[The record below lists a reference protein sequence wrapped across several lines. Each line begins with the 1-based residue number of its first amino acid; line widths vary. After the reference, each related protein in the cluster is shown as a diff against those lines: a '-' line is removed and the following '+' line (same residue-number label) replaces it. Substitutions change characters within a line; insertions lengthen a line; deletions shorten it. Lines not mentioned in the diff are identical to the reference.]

1 MKLHELVDL
10 KNRLLKF
17 QNTESMFIN
26 SELNNFRTLLHLIG
40 VIDFTDIKNEL
51 HTTIDSI
58 NQSSDD
64 LKNLLDKLIQLVDQ
78 SIDTIVRDW
87 YKMGYLTNTGEACSQ
102 LDAVSERTF
111 REGKVPYD
119 VKSRIHGLISKYTND
134 AYPVLEIGPG
144 DGIWTDY
151 LVAGDPLYLLDRHQ
165 EFLDNTKNKYPDQ
178 YKNRIRAY
186 KILHG
191 DLPDSDCALLPQS
204 QFNFIFSRN
213 VFNYFPL
220 DYTTAFLISAYKLL
234 RPGGVMVFSY
244 NNCEEVDCAKF
255 AEIGYASWMPKSLL
269 KNKILELGF
278 EIVNL
283 DSDSG
288 WHWAEI
294 RKPGELST
302 VKVHQSLGE
311 IVRIPR

>member
-102 LDAVSERTF
+102 LDAESERTF

-191 DLPDSDCALLPQS
+191 DLPDSDCSLLPQS
-204 QFNFIFSRN
+204 QFNFIFSWN

-278 EIVNL
+278 EIINL
-283 DSDSG
+283 DSNSG

>member
-10 KNRLLKF
+10 KNRLLEFKHSETMFFNADLDKF
-17 QNTESMFIN
+17 T
-26 SELNNFRTLLHLIG
+26 TLLNLIG
-40 VIDFTDIKNEL
+40 VTSFPDNRNEL
-51 HTTIDSI
+51 YPTITTINHSY
-58 NQSSDD
+58 SD
-64 LKNLLDKLIQLVDQ
+64 LKTKLDRFLETVDNR
-78 SIDTIVRDW
+78 IHAITKDW
-87 YKMGYLTNTGEACSQ
+87 YKMGYLTNTGAGCSQ
-102 LDAVSERTF
+102 LDVLGERSL
-111 REGKVPYD
+111 REGNTPYD

-144 DGIWTDY
+144 DGVWTDY
-151 LVAGDPLYLLDRHQ
+151 LVAGDPLYILDRHQ
-165 EFLDNTKNKYPDQ
+165 EFLDSTKNKYPEQ

-186 KILHG
+186 KVLHG
-191 DLPDSDCALLPQS
+191 DLPDSDCSVLPES
-204 QFNFIFSRN
+204 QFNFIFSWN

-220 DYTTAFLISAYKLL
+220 DYTTAFLMSSFKLL

-244 NNCEEVDCAKF
+244 NDCEDVHCAKF
-255 AEIGYASWMPKSLL
+255 AEIGHASWMPKTVL

-283 DSDSG
+283 DSENG

-294 RKPGELST
+294 RKPGELKT
-302 VKVHQSLGE
+302 IKVHQSLGE

>member
-64 LKNLLDKLIQLVDQ
+64 LKNLLDKLIQLVNQ

-102 LDAVSERTF
+102 LDAESERTF

-191 DLPDSDCALLPQS
+191 DLPDSDCSLLPQS
-204 QFNFIFSRN
+204 QFNFIFSWN

-278 EIVNL
+278 EIINL
-283 DSDSG
+283 DSNSG